1 MLIVFLWKIL
11 IDIISQNDMENFLLN
26 CEKLWLFI
34 GSIFTT
40 EESFIKKGT
49 IKLFLIENKK
59 KLVIKFFDTY
69 ETTE

>member
-1 MLIVFLWKIL
+1 
-11 IDIISQNDMENFLLN
+11 MENFLLN

-40 EESFIKKGT
+40 EESFIQKGT

-59 KLVIKFFDTY
+59 KFVIKFFDTY